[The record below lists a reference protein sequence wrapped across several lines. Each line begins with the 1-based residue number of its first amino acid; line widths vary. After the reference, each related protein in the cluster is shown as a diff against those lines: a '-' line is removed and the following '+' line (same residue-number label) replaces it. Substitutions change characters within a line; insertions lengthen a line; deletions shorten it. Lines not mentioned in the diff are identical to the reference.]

1 MIRHYHSSR
10 EGPYALNVDPQKAEW
25 KYISF
30 KVVNLRPGEKLEA
43 ETGSEEVVF
52 VPLVGRGTLS
62 FGGKSYELNRKDLFR
77 DRPDIAYLP
86 PRTRYTLEAIDAWEI
101 ALGGAPAEG

>member
-1 MIRHYHSSR
+1 M
-10 EGPYALNVDPQKAEW
+10 NVDPQKAEW

-52 VPLVGRGTLS
+52 FPIG
-62 FGGKSYELNRKDLFR
+62 
-77 DRPDIAYLP
+77 
-86 PRTRYTLEAIDAWEI
+86 RTRETFL
-101 ALGGAPAEG
+101 